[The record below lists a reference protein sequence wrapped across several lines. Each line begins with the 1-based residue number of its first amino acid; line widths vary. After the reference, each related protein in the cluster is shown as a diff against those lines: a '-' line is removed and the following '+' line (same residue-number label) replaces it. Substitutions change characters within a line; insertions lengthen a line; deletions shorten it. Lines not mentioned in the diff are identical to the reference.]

1 MNNLNKFQNWKIYW
15 IFSALIIL
23 TILVLFLL
31 FNIELKKSIDG
42 ILEVDEQK
50 NFIIGFQNSNIQQV
64 SGSKSIYL
72 NLENKI
78 YLLENPQFYAIGNNK
93 YALSFDNDEL
103 YDLLKSQSIYNVKV
117 FLDNQ
122 KLFNFIFNI

>member
-1 MNNLNKFQNWKIYW
+1 MGI
-15 IFSALIIL
+15 IIL
-23 TILVLFLL
+23 LLL
-31 FNIELKKSIDG
+31 FNIELKKSVDA
-42 ILEVDEQK
+42 ILEVDEHK
-50 NFIIGFQNSNIQQV
+50 NFIITFQNSNIQQI

-78 YLLENPQFYAIGNNK
+78 YLLENPEFYSMGNNK

-103 YDLLKSQSIYNVKV
+103 YDVLKNQSIYNVQV

-122 KLFNFIFNI
+122 KLFNLIFNI

>member
-15 IFSALIIL
+15 IFSILIIL